1 MAILE
6 VQNLRYWY
14 RTRRGAVKAVDD
26 VSFSVDSGKTLALVG
41 ESGCGKTSTAAAI
54 LRLLP
59 RNVDTYEGRVLLD
72 GQDIMQY
79 GNEEFRQRV
88 RWRGISM
95 VFQGAMNALSP
106 TTRCGYQVAEPLI
119 VHYGTEKEEAIAAT
133 KEALKS
139 VGLPEYVAYRYPHEL
154 SGGMKQRVVT
164 AMALIMKPRMVILDE
179 PTSALDVMT
188 QANIIN
194 LLKRLQ
200 KETGLAY
207 LFITH
212 DLGLASE
219 LADDVA
225 IMYAGRIVEIGS
237 STKVYPTPQHPYTQ
251 KLIQS
256 VPLLRKEEAPDFIP
270 GAPPDLTNVP
280 LGCRFHPRCPY
291 AFEPCGWTSSEVAAI
306 LGHEA
311 LAFEAA
317 DVHLANVDRY
327 DAKDPT
333 QLVAY
338 PAKGTTAS
346 SLAASLQELVASRRS
361 MTPFLRA
368 IEGIQA
374 RDGRVVIRLHQ
385 GRMPELAGEDDQ
397 RAACWLLQQEA
408 ITPAAAT

>member
-1 MAILE
+1 MAILD

-26 VSFSVDSGKTLALVG
+26 LSFSVDSGKTLAVVG
-41 ESGCGKTSTAAAI
+41 ESGCGKTSTASAI

-59 RNVDTYEGRVLLD
+59 RNVDTYEGKVFLD

-79 GNEEFRQRV
+79 GNEEFRQKV

-106 TTRCGYQVAEPLI
+106 TTRCGNQVAEPLV
-119 VHYGTEKEEAIAAT
+119 VHYGTEKDEALAAARD
-133 KEALKS
+133 ALKS
-139 VGLPEYVAYRYPHEL
+139 VGLPEYVADRYPHEL

-164 AMALIMKPRMVILDE
+164 AMALIMKPKMVILDE

-200 KETGLAY
+200 KESGLAY

-225 IMYAGRIVEIGS
+225 IMYAGRIVEIGAAS
-237 STKVYPTPQHPYTQ
+237 KVYPAPEHPYTQ
-251 KLIQS
+251 KLIHS

-291 AFEPCGWTSSEVAAI
+291 AFEPCGWSSAELAAI
-306 LGHEA
+306 LGRDA

-317 DVHLANVDRY
+317 DIYLENVARY
-327 DAKDPT
+327 DTSDPSK
-333 QLVAY
+333 LVIH

-346 SLAASLQELVASRRS
+346 SLGGTLRELVTTRRS
-361 MTPFLRA
+361 LTPFLRA

-374 RDGRVVIRLHQ
+374 VDGRLVIRLHQ
-385 GRMPELAGEDDQ
+385 GRMPELTGTQDQ
-397 RAACWLLQQEA
+397 RAACWLLQEEA
-408 ITPAAAT
+408 RPAAAA